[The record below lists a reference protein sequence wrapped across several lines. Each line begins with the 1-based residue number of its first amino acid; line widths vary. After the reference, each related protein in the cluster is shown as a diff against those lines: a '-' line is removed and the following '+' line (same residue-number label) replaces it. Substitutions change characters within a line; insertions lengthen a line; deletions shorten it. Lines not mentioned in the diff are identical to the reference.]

1 MTQICV
7 LHFSQAKII
16 SRSSYPAPVVRINR
30 SGLEV
35 QNLSPTFSSVSPSP
49 CFALRS
55 PPIPNRC
62 QQCETFAES
71 VLRSS
76 SGRVIW
82 CFRSV
87 LMGNR
92 GNLLGRRPGSAIVR
106 RSESKIAPMSMSNL
120 GDCLLARQC
129 FKQHKAS
136 SRHLPSQTEPSA
148 DVEKQY

>member
-1 MTQICV
+1 MC
-7 LHFSQAKII
+7 
-16 SRSSYPAPVVRINR
+16 
-30 SGLEV
+30 
-35 QNLSPTFSSVSPSP
+35 
-49 CFALRS
+49 
-55 PPIPNRC
+55 
-62 QQCETFAES
+62 
-71 VLRSS
+71 
-76 SGRVIW
+76 SGRLESALLISGVSDDSGERLQALPNNNSCSRYRW
-82 CFRSV
+82 GFRSV